1 VVRARLMRNTVHLM
15 RDTVHLMRDTVHLLT
30 AEDTDAIA
38 AEGARLLGFAAPADT
53 WPASG
58 GDVRFAPVS

>member
-1 VVRARLMRNTVHLM
+1 MVRARLMRNTVHLM
-15 RDTVHLMRDTVHLLT
+15 RDTVHLLT
-30 AEDTDAIA
+30 EDTDAIA